1 MKNFGIQLAGG
12 SLDVY
17 EQDLAWTWKNIRFSE
32 GLQDAYS
39 TDVTLPKTPNNCN
52 ILQISG
58 LLDSTTQLFGDKI
71 SPSVLSIGSDIVN
84 TWLQVTQITEDDI
97 TVCLYERTLP
107 NELTQKTLNELL
119 PTDNST
125 SIWPWC
131 PETMEHDNG
140 GGQFR
145 QYHYGMSYDAKYAQY
160 HPVKSLQELLNTA
173 NNQLSQDGLEIPVP
187 HNAGQ
192 IWAMATKKT
201 VCPQNQIQCVEFNT
215 TDMEGNFFNL
225 HGGQHVC
232 NDLDFGGS
240 GTKITYNR
248 NTNVRCDL
256 FIVWRKKT
264 GTTQNKQFQVFKNA
278 LSVNTINI
286 PSGNQQLGVVTTTV
300 WLSMEENNYLQFY
313 MQDTNRFYH
322 VSIIAKLTNT
332 GYQTTEDDYGEEL
345 KYVWRMP
352 RIMYTGTYGV
362 GPFFAD
368 CNGLPFKMLQTD
380 GTYYTAYP
388 PYISFAY
395 FGYYCNLPEITVKN
409 LLWGL
414 CWLNGKKLIRSG
426 NTATFADCN
435 DGAVLEQANIE
446 SISPQAEEFGQT
458 NHLCFTGEDPSNNN
472 KISSVANVWLKQTK
486 TLHESPFAFA
496 SNWGTIASLAQYSN
510 PEKDVDDDGNVTAY
524 NCDFTEIDGFAIL
537 GKYQNGQLY
546 PLQIN
551 KMGLEKITQTMRV
564 KINCMDKTA
573 RNADYVWVSGK
584 KFMVIEGNT
593 DLDNGITAI
602 DAVLVPSQKP
612 NILPINPHHI

>member
-97 TVCLYERTLP
+97 TICLYERTLP
-107 NELTQKTLNELL
+107 NELTQKTFNELL
-119 PTDNST
+119 PVDDSG
-125 SIWPWC
+125 SIWAWNQDTLQHVPSGVFQ
-131 PETMEHDNG
+131 TY
-140 GGQFR
+140 F
-145 QYHYGMSYDAKYAQY
+145 YGMGYDANYAQY
-160 HPVKSLQELLNTA
+160 HPVKPLSDLLNLA
-173 NNQLSQDGLEIPVP
+173 NTELALEGLEMPVP
-187 HNAGQ
+187 DNATDLMV
-192 IWAMATKKT
+192 MATKKT
-201 VCPQNQIQCVEFNT
+201 VCPENHVQVVEFND
-215 TDMEGNFFNL
+215 TDMENNVFNI
-225 HGGQHVC
+225 HGGQHVT
-232 NDLDFGGS
+232 NDMDWGGADRITFNRECRVSLTISALWWKKS
-240 GTKITYNR
+240 GT
-248 NTNVRCDL
+248 L
-256 FIVWRKKT
+256 
-264 GTTQNKQFQVFKNA
+264 QNKTFQLFKNHNA
-278 LSVNTINI
+278 IATFTI
-286 PSGNQQLGVVTTTV
+286 PSASYEFYKLNFVWSGNLNE
-300 WLSMEENNYLQFY
+300 SDYLQFY
-313 MQDTNRFYH
+313 CTDTDRFH
-322 VSIIAKLTNT
+322 SISFVTKLYISNYDIYT
-332 GYQTTEDDYGEEL
+332 DDYGEEL
-345 KYVWRMP
+345 KYVGRYPRWRVKSP
-352 RIMYTGTYGV
+352 QSWGGATWFVNSDGKSHQLLSGTWV
-362 GPFFAD
+362 
-368 CNGLPFKMLQTD
+368 QTE
-380 GTYYTAYP
+380 YL
-388 PYISFAY
+388 SFAY
-395 FGYYCNLPEITVKN
+395 FGYYCNLPESTVKN

-426 NTATFADCN
+426 NTATFVDCN

-458 NHLCFTGEDPSNNN
+458 NHLCFTGEEPNTNN
-472 KISSVANVWLKQTK
+472 KISSIPNTWLEQTK

-496 SNWGTIASLAQYSN
+496 SNCGTLPCLAQYSN

-524 NCDFTEIDGFAIL
+524 NCDFTEIDGFAVL
-537 GKYQNGQLY
+537 GKNPSGRLV

-551 KMGLEKITQTMRV
+551 KMGLEKIKQTMRV

-573 RNADYVWVSGK
+573 RNADYVWILGK

-612 NILPINPHHI
+612 NILPFTPHHI